1 VEAEKNLPA
10 PWTTRKGKS
19 KAYLLLYKILMDDSR
34 PKMSVDTLWKSH
46 ELFHCYSFQDFTKY
60 HKEMVVYVEKRKAL
74 VGQEEADFQHDVEL
88 FPRKAKTSRGQPF
101 WDTHPAAKL
110 LHDDIKSGRVA
121 SMKPAE
127 IKASRL
133 EYEPFDDKDFT
144 KKVDQERSK
153 QRTAPYWRMKKKKEQ
168 RKKLEEEM
176 DQMKESWDLS
186 YAVNNDL
193 ARRMENA

>member
-1 VEAEKNLPA
+1 
-10 PWTTRKGKS
+10 
-19 KAYLLLYKILMDDSR
+19 
-34 PKMSVDTLWKSH
+34 
-46 ELFHCYSFQDFTKY
+46 
-60 HKEMVVYVEKRKAL
+60 MVAYVEKRKAL
-74 VGQEEADFQHDVEL
+74 IVQKETDFQHDVEL

-101 WDTHPAAKL
+101 WDTHPA
-110 LHDDIKSGRVA
+110 HDDIKTGHVA

-127 IKASRL
+127 IKASRP

-153 QRTAPYWRMKKKKEQ
+153 QRTAPYWWMKKKKQQ

-193 ARRMENA
+193 VQRMGNA

>member
-1 VEAEKNLPA
+1 
-10 PWTTRKGKS
+10 
-19 KAYLLLYKILMDDSR
+19 M
-34 PKMSVDTLWKSH
+34 
-46 ELFHCYSFQDFTKY
+46 
-60 HKEMVVYVEKRKAL
+60 
-74 VGQEEADFQHDVEL
+74 

-101 WDTHPAAKL
+101 WDMHPAAKL

-127 IKASRL
+127 IKASQP
-133 EYEPFDDKDFT
+133 EYELFDDKDFT

-153 QRTAPYWRMKKKKEQ
+153 QRTAPYWQMKKKKEQ